1 MRSPRN
7 ALCSDEDLKCPPF
20 TLVRM
25 IFTKPPVIAPFF
37 IYNFFNLSAHFTL
50 FYYFITRMIAEKL
63 IASSRGLIAAGFC
76 CSLLSASGQTALP
89 LNDLSAF
96 KTTGKTWVVG
106 ADANADFAKNL
117 TLSVT
122 QGTGVLAVVPGS
134 GGADLY
140 TTAEYGD
147 MDLELEYMMAKGS
160 NSGIYL
166 QGRYEV
172 QLLDSWTAK
181 NPTSGDNGGIYH
193 RWNESKLE
201 AEKGYEGYAPRQNVS
216 RAPGLWQ
223 QMKISFQAPRF
234 DAGGKKIENAKFL
247 RIELNGVVI
256 HEDVALSGPTR
267 GPMSEQ
273 EVAMGPLRFQGDHG
287 PVAFR
292 NIRIT
297 TFDKPRP
304 VFSNISY
311 QVYKGRF
318 NDTLDLKKYPPEA
331 KGTQASFSAGS
342 INNLPKE
349 YFIRYTGTVAV
360 KEPGDYSFNLYVP
373 GGRGILR
380 IGDKV
385 VTQQGGRGQRG
396 AATASLQAGEF
407 PFEMLYTKFQ
417 DWADRSLGVGITG
430 PGIREYALG
439 DAVAAGGR
447 QAPDPI
453 LVSARG
459 NTLLRSFMDI
469 PGSGRVVHAISVGSA
484 DNIHFT
490 YDLDRA
496 AIVQVW
502 RGNFLD
508 ATPMWYDRGDGSSR
522 PQGAVLR
529 FGKPGY
535 FLAQLASANDAW
547 IADTALDFTQKG
559 YKVDKNDL
567 PTFLYTKAGAQVE
580 DSIRVL
586 NGGEGFSRQ
595 LTVLNG
601 SGTYYA
607 RLATANKI
615 DNVNGLYVIDNKTY
629 YIRIDDAGGAKPLVR
644 SNAGGRQEL
653 LVPVQSKLRYS
664 IIF

>member
-1 MRSPRN
+1 MISVKQTTAPRWLG
-7 ALCSDEDLKCPPF
+7 A
-20 TLVRM
+20 
-25 IFTKPPVIAPFF
+25 
-37 IYNFFNLSAHFTL
+37 
-50 FYYFITRMIAEKL
+50 
-63 IASSRGLIAAGFC
+63 IAACVF
-76 CSLLSASGQTALP
+76 SLSLQPGRGQTGLS

-96 KTTGKTWVVG
+96 KTTGKTWAIG
-106 ADANADFAKNL
+106 ADAYADPAKDRA
-117 TLSVT
+117 LSLT

-140 TTAEYGD
+140 TTAQYGD
-147 MDLELEYMMAKGS
+147 MDLEIEYMMAKGS

-166 QGRYEV
+166 QGRYEL

-193 RWNESKLE
+193 RWDESKPE

-223 QMKISFQAPRF
+223 QLRISFQAPRF

-247 RIELNGVVI
+247 RVELNGVVI
-256 HEDVALSGPTR
+256 HEDVSLSGVTR
-267 GPMSEQ
+267 GAMSEQ
-273 EVAMGPLRFQGDHG
+273 EAAMGPLRFQGDHG

-297 TFDKPRP
+297 PFDKPRP

-311 QVYKGRF
+311 QVYKGRYA
-318 NDTLDLKKYPPEA
+318 DTLDLNKYPPES

-349 YFIRYTGTVAV
+349 YFIKYSGTVQI
-360 KEPGDYSFNLYVP
+360 KEAGDYSFNLYVP
-373 GGRGILR
+373 GGRGIMR

-385 VTQQGGRGQRG
+385 LTQQGRGQRG
-396 AATASLQAGEF
+396 GGAVASLQAGEF

-417 DWADRSLGVGITG
+417 DWGDRSLGVAISG
-430 PGIREYALG
+430 PGIREYVIG
-439 DAVAAGGR
+439 DASIGGGR
-447 QAPDPI
+447 QAADPI
-453 LVSARG
+453 LVAARG
-459 NTLLRSFMDI
+459 NTILRSFMDI
-469 PGSGRVVHAISVGSA
+469 PGSGRVVHGISVGSG
-484 DNIHFT
+484 DNVHYT

-535 FLAQLASANDAW
+535 FVAKLSSPEEVW
-547 IADTALDFTQKG
+547 PADTVLDFTQKG

-595 LTVLNG
+595 ITLRNPA
-601 SGTYYA
+601 GTYYA
-607 RLATANKI
+607 RLAVGDKI
-615 DNVNGLYVIDNKTY
+615 DNVNGLYLINNKSY

-644 SNAGGRQEL
+644 TSAGRQEL

>member
-1 MRSPRN
+1 
-7 ALCSDEDLKCPPF
+7 
-20 TLVRM
+20 
-25 IFTKPPVIAPFF
+25 
-37 IYNFFNLSAHFTL
+37 
-50 FYYFITRMIAEKL
+50 MIAEKQT
-63 IASSRGLIAAGFC
+63 ASTRWLTAFAACIF
-76 CSLLSASGQTALP
+76 SLTLQTVHGQTTVP
-89 LNDLSAF
+89 LNDMSAF
-96 KTTGKTWVVG
+96 KTTGKTWAIG
-106 ADANADFAKNL
+106 ADAMADPAKERG
-117 TLSVT
+117 LSIT
-122 QGTGVLAVVPGS
+122 PGTGVLAVVPGS
-134 GGADLY
+134 GGADLF

-147 MDLELEYMMAKGS
+147 MDLELEYMMAKNS

-172 QLLDSWTAK
+172 QLLDSWTVK

-193 RWNESKLE
+193 RWDESKPE
-201 AEKGYEGYAPRQNVS
+201 AEKGYEGYPPRQNVS

-223 QMKISFQAPRF
+223 QLKISFQAPRF

-256 HEDVALSGPTR
+256 HEDVSLTGVTR
-267 GPMSEQ
+267 GAMSEQ
-273 EVAMGPLRFQGDHG
+273 EAAAGPLRIQGDHG

-318 NDTLDLKKYPPEA
+318 YDTLDLKKYPPEA
-331 KGTQASFSAGS
+331 KGTLAGFAAGT
-342 INNLPKE
+342 INNVPKE
-349 YFIRYTGTVAV
+349 YFIKYNGTVQI
-360 KEPGDYSFNLYVP
+360 KEAGDYFFNLSVP
-373 GGRGILR
+373 GGRGIMR

-385 VTQQGGRGQRG
+385 VTQQGRGQRS
-396 AATASLQAGEF
+396 AAAGLQAGEF
-407 PFEMLYTKFQ
+407 PFEILYTKFQ
-417 DWADRSLGVGITG
+417 DWGDRSIGVGIAG

-439 DAVAAGGR
+439 DAALNAGR
-447 QAPDPI
+447 QNPDPI
-453 LVSARG
+453 LVAARG
-459 NTLLRSFMDI
+459 NTVLRSFMDI
-469 PGSGRVVHAISVGSA
+469 PGSGRVVHAISVGST
-484 DNIHFT
+484 DNIHYT

-496 AIVQVW
+496 AIVQIW
-502 RGNFLD
+502 RGEFLD
-508 ATPMWYDRGDGSSR
+508 ATPMWYERGDGSSR
-522 PQGAVLR
+522 PQGSVLR

-535 FLAQLASANDAW
+535 FVAQLASSNDAW
-547 IADTALDFTQKG
+547 IADSALDFTQKG

-595 LTVLNG
+595 LTIRNPA
-601 SGTYYA
+601 SGTFYA

-615 DNVNGLYVIDNKTY
+615 DEQNGLYLINNKSY
-629 YIRIDDAGGAKPLVR
+629 YIRIDDAGGQKPLVR
-644 SNAGGRQEL
+644 SSNGQQEL
-653 LVPVQSKLRYS
+653 LVPVQSRLRYS

>member
-1 MRSPRN
+1 
-7 ALCSDEDLKCPPF
+7 
-20 TLVRM
+20 M
-25 IFTKPPVIAPFF
+25 IV
-37 IYNFFNLSAHFTL
+37 
-50 FYYFITRMIAEKL
+50 EKQ
-63 IASSRGLIAAGFC
+63 IASTRWLTAFASCIF
-76 CSLLSASGQTALP
+76 SLALPTVQGQTTVP

-96 KTTGKTWVVG
+96 KTTGKTWAIG
-106 ADANADFAKNL
+106 ADAMADPLKERA
-117 TLSVT
+117 LSVT

-134 GGADLY
+134 GGADLF

-147 MDLELEYMMAKGS
+147 VDLELEYMMAKNS

-172 QLLDSWTAK
+172 QLLDSWTVK

-193 RWNESKLE
+193 RWDESKPE
-201 AEKGYEGYAPRQNVS
+201 AEKGYEGYPPRQNVS

-223 QMKISFQAPRF
+223 QLKISFQAPRF

-256 HEDVALSGPTR
+256 HEDVSLTGVTR
-267 GPMSEQ
+267 GAMSEQ
-273 EVAMGPLRFQGDHG
+273 EAATGPLRIQGDHG

-297 TFDKPRP
+297 PFDKPRP

-331 KGTQASFSAGS
+331 KGTLASFAAGS
-342 INNLPKE
+342 INNVPKE
-349 YFIRYTGTVAV
+349 YFIKYNGTVQI
-360 KEPGDYSFNLYVP
+360 KEAGDYSFNLTVP
-373 GGRGILR
+373 GGRGIMR

-385 VTQQGGRGQRG
+385 VTQQGRGQR
-396 AATASLQAGEF
+396 AAAANLQAGEF
-407 PFEMLYTKFQ
+407 PFEILYTKFQ
-417 DWADRSLGVGITG
+417 DWGDRSIGVGISG

-439 DAVAAGGR
+439 DAALGASR
-447 QAPDPI
+447 QNPDPI
-453 LVSARG
+453 LVSARS
-459 NTLLRSFMDI
+459 NTVLRSFMDI
-469 PGSGRVVHAISVGSA
+469 PGSGRVVHAISVGSS
-484 DNIHFT
+484 DNIHYT

-496 AIVQVW
+496 AIVQIW
-502 RGNFLD
+502 RGSFLD
-508 ATPMWYDRGDGSSR
+508 ATPMWYERGDGSSR
-522 PQGAVLR
+522 PQGSVLR
-529 FGKPGY
+529 FGKPG
-535 FLAQLASANDAW
+535 FFIAQLATPNDAW
-547 IADTALDFTQKG
+547 IADTALDFTQGG
-559 YKVDKNDL
+559 YKIDKNDL

-595 LTVLNG
+595 LTIRNPSAG
-601 SGTYYA
+601 NFYA
-607 RLATANKI
+607 RLASANKI
-615 DNVNGLYVIDNKTY
+615 DNQNGLYIIDNKSY
-629 YIRIDDAGGAKPLVR
+629 YIRIDDAGGQKPVVR
-644 SNAGGRQEL
+644 SAGSRQEL